1 MNTPADAMLQS
12 VDSPV
17 IPSAVMSV
25 TRPLYWSVRREL
37 WEYRSIYVVPLGVAG
52 LTLVVFLIATI
63 GRAMSTGLDQRLA
76 VLTEPYTFATALVMG
91 TAFIVGIFYCLD
103 ALHGERRDRT
113 ILFWKSLPVSDLT
126 TLLSKA
132 TIPFVVLPVIA
143 FVITVVMQW
152 IMLLLSSV
160 VLMRSGLNSAAL
172 WKQLPEFQMT
182 LLYHLLTV
190 HVLWYAPIYAWTLL
204 VSGWARRAA
213 FLWAS
218 LPLLAIGV
226 VEKIAFNTTHFAALI
241 QYRFSGP
248 ENFDMTEPGR
258 FVMDPIMHL
267 SLGRFLATPGLWSG
281 LVVAVIFLAAAVR
294 LRSYQGPI

>member
-1 MNTPADAMLQS
+1 M
-12 VDSPV
+12 
-17 IPSAVMSV
+17 SA

-37 WEYRSIYVVPLGVAG
+37 WEYRSIYIVPLAVAG
-52 LTLVVFLIATI
+52 LTLVGFMIATI
-63 GRAMSTGLDQRLA
+63 GRAMSTSLDQRLA

-258 FVMDPIMHL
+258 FVMDPMMHL
-267 SLGRFLATPGLWSG
+267 SLGRLLATPGLWSG
-281 LVVAVIFLAAAVR
+281 LVVAVVFLAAAVR

>member
-37 WEYRSIYVVPLGVAG
+37 WEYRSIYVAPLAVAG
-52 LTLVVFLIATI
+52 LTLVGFLIATI

-258 FVMDPIMHL
+258 FVMDPMMHL
-267 SLGRFLATPGLWSG
+267 SLGRLLATPGLWSG
-281 LVVAVIFLAAAVR
+281 LVVAVVFLAAAVR